1 MELPTFHPSQITPYR
16 DVDDS
21 QFIGNARVHSVSE
34 GMGTSETAVRAVFFE
49 AGARSRPHRH
59 SADQLLFFVE
69 AGIVAIDGGDDQAVP
84 SGHLVLLPGGVCH
97 MHGAGPDAPAMH
109 ISVMREIDS
118 DFASG
123 IPAAWEHL
131 RAPAPPETS

>member
-1 MELPTFHPSQITPYR
+1 MGLPTVHPSQITPYR

-21 QFIGNARVHSVSE
+21 QFIGHARVHSVSE

-59 SADQLLFFVE
+59 SADQLLYFVQG
-69 AGIVAIDGGDDQAVP
+69 GIVAIDGGDDQPVP
-84 SGHLVLLPGGVCH
+84 SGEFVLLPGGVCH

-118 DFASG
+118 DFASD
-123 IPAAWEHL
+123 IPEAWHHL
-131 RAPAPPETS
+131 RPPGAQATS